1 MNGND
6 VTCDE
11 RTIAVENESYRL
23 AYLVLTFG
31 LLVIVAYRGLVL
43 DQANWDLLGLVMLGG
58 LVTTFY
64 QASRHIITR
73 RWVQSAIVAF
83 VVGLF
88 VAVVLAFLR
97 RG

>member
-1 MNGND
+1 
-6 VTCDE
+6 
-11 RTIAVENESYRL
+11 
-23 AYLVLTFG
+23 
-31 LLVIVAYRGLVL
+31 
-43 DQANWDLLGLVMLGG
+43 MLGG